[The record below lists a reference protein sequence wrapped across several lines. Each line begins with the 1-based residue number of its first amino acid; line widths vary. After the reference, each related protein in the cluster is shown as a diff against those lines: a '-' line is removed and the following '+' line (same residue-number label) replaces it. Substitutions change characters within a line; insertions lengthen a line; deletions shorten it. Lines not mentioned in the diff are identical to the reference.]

1 MSTSSVSSSTT
12 SSSSTGYTLGSIGG
26 TNQITGLASGL
37 NTDQIIQ
44 EEMSIYEQPVTN
56 LQNQQNGLNAQNTAL
71 TNLQTELQTLQS
83 DAFALGDPSLFAN
96 QQTVTSTD
104 ASLVSAS
111 ATSGS
116 GAVVGGY
123 QVAVSNL
130 ATSAQRTFTFT
141 SPTAADT
148 VTIDGKTVSLAAGA
162 SAQDFA
168 NAVNGSNTDVW
179 ATVNQSGGVVL
190 SDRSTGAQ
198 GSGYI
203 TVSDTTG
210 SLSEQTSLANAG
222 SNASLT
228 VNGTAVS
235 SASNTVTNA
244 IAGVSLSLSG
254 VTPAGSPV
262 TVNVSP
268 PAPSASNVSSAVNT
282 FITEYNKVI
291 GDVQTQLSTA
301 PSSSDPTVGT
311 LYEDPQLQGLLMS
324 MRSMMYTSVQSS
336 PTGTPPIASMLDI
349 GVSTGATTGNGA
361 VSQSALSGV
370 LQLNSSTLTSA
381 MQSNP
386 LGVQQMMVA
395 FSAQFSTLVG
405 AAAEPGGTIDSRIQG
420 DDSQVTQLGNQIS
433 SMQSA
438 LADKQSQLVQQF
450 AQLESALS
458 SNQSQSS
465 WLTSQIAALPGA

>member
-1 MSTSSVSSSTT
+1 MSTTPISSSTPT
-12 SSSSTGYTLGSIGG
+12 SSTSYNLGSLGG

-44 EEMSIYEQPVTN
+44 EEMAIYNQPVVN
-56 LQNQQNGLNAQNTAL
+56 LQNQQKGLNAQNTAL
-71 TNLQTELQTLQS
+71 TSVQAELQTLES
-83 DAFALGDPSLFAN
+83 DAFALGNPSLFAN
-96 QQTVTSTD
+96 QQTVTSTNS
-104 ASLVSAS
+104 ALVSAT

-123 QVAVSNL
+123 QVAVNNL

-162 SAQDFA
+162 TAQTFA
-168 NAVNGSNTDVW
+168 NTVNGSNTDVW

-190 SDRSTGAQ
+190 SDRATGAQ
-198 GSGYI
+198 AAGYI
-203 TVSDTTG
+203 TVSDTAG
-210 SLSEQTSLANAG
+210 ALSEQTALANAG

-244 IAGVSLSLSG
+244 IPGVSLSLSG
-254 VTPAGSPV
+254 VTPAGGPV
-262 TVNVSP
+262 TINVGP
-268 PAPSASNVSSAVNT
+268 PAPSTANISTAVNT
-282 FITEYNKVI
+282 FITQYNKVI
-291 GDVQTQLSTA
+291 GDIQTQLSTA
-301 PSSSDPTVGT
+301 PSSADPTVGT
-311 LYEDPQLQGLLMS
+311 LYQDPQLQGLLGS
-324 MRSMMYTSVQSS
+324 MRSMMYSTIVSS
-336 PTGTPPIASMLDI
+336 PTGTPPIATMLDI
-349 GVSTGATTGNGA
+349 GVSTGATTGSGT

-386 LGVQQMMVA
+386 LGVQRMLVG
-395 FSAQFSTLVG
+395 FSAKFSTLIS
-405 AAAEPGGTIDSRIQG
+405 AAADPGGTIDSRIQG
-420 DDSQVTQLGNQIS
+420 DDAQVTQLGNQIS

-438 LADKQSQLVQQF
+438 LADKQNQLIQQF